1 MEGESVI
8 PAPHA
13 DDDDDVAWA
22 LQTAAVQWNRG
33 QRADAV
39 VWLRRAVDASIS
51 AGRAER
57 TRELTR
63 LAANVADRLVVEA
76 MSVPDSQAPPQPQD
90 SDVDEL
96 LARPSGAPTKSS
108 RPPRA
113 PALSMND
120 IPVDFEDDAELI
132 EDDFEDDLADEDVD
146 DDDRAPTLPPRMLS
160 SSVPPRQEFGSREFE
175 DVSASYLEGEAPY
188 EEGVTLSGRA
198 APIDEELLDD
208 DTASIVEPS
217 ELLSER

>member
-39 VWLRRAVDASIS
+39 VWLRRAVEASIS

-63 LAANVADRLVVEA
+63 LAASVADRLVSEA
-76 MSVPDSQAPPQPQD
+76 MAVPDSSAPPRPTAAQD

-96 LARPSGAPTKSS
+96 LARPSAAPKSVRP
-108 RPPRA
+108 RPPA
-113 PALSMND
+113 QSMSD
-120 IPVDFEDDAELI
+120 IPVEFDEEEAELI
-132 EDDFEDDLADEDVD
+132 
-146 DDDRAPTLPPRMLS
+146 
-160 SSVPPRQEFGSREFE
+160 
-175 DVSASYLEGEAPY
+175 
-188 EEGVTLSGRA
+188 
-198 APIDEELLDD
+198 
-208 DTASIVEPS
+208 
-217 ELLSER
+217 

>member
-39 VWLRRAVDASIS
+39 VWLRRAVEASIS

-63 LAANVADRLVVEA
+63 LAASVADRLVSEA
-76 MSVPDSQAPPQPQD
+76 MAAQD
-90 SDVDEL
+90 SDVYEL
-96 LARPSGAPTKSS
+96 LARPSAAPKSVRP
-108 RPPRA
+108 RPPA
-113 PALSMND
+113 QSMSD
-120 IPVDFEDDAELI
+120 IPVEFDEEEAELI
-132 EDDFEDDLADEDVD
+132 EDGL
-146 DDDRAPTLPPRMLS
+146 
-160 SSVPPRQEFGSREFE
+160 
-175 DVSASYLEGEAPY
+175 
-188 EEGVTLSGRA
+188 
-198 APIDEELLDD
+198 
-208 DTASIVEPS
+208 
-217 ELLSER
+217 

>member
-1 MEGESVI
+1 MAGESVI

-39 VWLRRAVDASIS
+39 VWLRRAVESSIS

-63 LAANVADRLVVEA
+63 LAASVADRLVHEA
-76 MSVPDSQAPPQPQD
+76 MAVPDSSAPPRPTQQD

-96 LARPSGAPTKSS
+96 LARPSAAPKSVRA
-108 RPPRA
+108 RPSA
-113 PALSMND
+113 HSMSD
-120 IPVDFEDDAELI
+120 IPVEFADEDAVLI
-132 EDDFEDDLADEDVD
+132 EDDLQDDLD
-146 DDDRAPTLPPRMLS
+146 DDLDDFDDDLEDRAPTLPPPDP
-160 SSVPPRQEFGSREFE
+160 VVGPGSRH
-175 DVSASYLEGEAPY
+175 
-188 EEGVTLSGRA
+188 
-198 APIDEELLDD
+198 EL
-208 DTASIVEPS
+208 T
-217 ELLSER
+217 